1 MGTINFP
8 GLSTGI
14 DTNTIIQQL
23 MAVEGR
29 TRDIYKQRVTD
40 QQNKQDTLNTLKTN
54 LTALQSAVKALSNAD
69 DLRAFN
75 ISTSDDTKVTA
86 DATNNAFEG
95 NHTVAVNQLATADRW
110 VQTTGSK
117 YMEDYVGEGT
127 FIYSYD
133 GKETTITTTST
144 TTLEDIVGLINN
156 DANNPGVTASLLYY
170 NNAYHMV
177 LSGNDA
183 GSDYAISV
191 NSSST
196 EVWQAG
202 SLLTVNGDNA
212 DTSTLI
218 TKLDQFGS
226 NPLARR

>member
-1 MGTINFP
+1 
-8 GLSTGI
+8 
-14 DTNTIIQQL
+14 

-40 QQNKQDTLNTLKTN
+40 QQNKQDALNTLKTN

-95 NHTVAVNQLATADRW
+95 NHTVVVNQLATADRW
-110 VQTTGSK
+110 VQTTGLK
-117 YMEDYVGEGT
+117 YTEDYVGEGT
-127 FIYSYD
+127 FIYSYN

-144 TTLEDIVGLINN
+144 TTLEDLVGLINN

-196 EVWQAG
+196 EVWQADD
-202 SLLTVNGDNA
+202 LLTVSGDNA

-218 TKLDQFGS
+218 TKLDQFGTN
-226 NPLARR
+226 NPSRR